1 MSEADK
7 TYTVQEVAD
16 LLGLS
21 EFTVRR
27 RIKDGKLKAI
37 MDSKKQGYR
46 VTQDSLMEYA
56 NAQNAKVGS
65 LWQKGKEIGGLAA
78 TIIGSNLMNAL
89 PLMPAT
95 MSIGTL
101 ASIEIGKVLGKI
113 IGLNLDSSKC
123 DLESNTTEINRLNN
137 VVVLDKIIERL
148 NIELEDYDFQIEH
161 QERKI
166 SQNSSDSEEYQ
177 AGQEL
182 LFQLKSQKFMIRK
195 EIKDLE
201 IRKAIL
207 EQMQTN

>member
-1 MSEADK
+1 MSEIDK

-27 RIKDGKLKAI
+27 RIKDGKLKAV

-46 VTQDSLMEYA
+46 VTQESLMEYA
-56 NAQNAKVGS
+56 NAQNSKVGS
-65 LWQKGKEIGGLAA
+65 LWQKGKELSGLAA
-78 TIIGSNLMNAL
+78 TIGSNLMKSL
-89 PLMPAT
+89 PIIPAT
-95 MSIGTL
+95 MSIGML
-101 ASIEIGKVLGKI
+101 ASIGIGKALGKI
-113 IGLNLDSSKC
+113 CGLNLDSTKY
-123 DLESNTTEINRLNN
+123 DVESNPTEINELNN

-166 SQNSSDSEEYQ
+166 NQSSPDSKEHQ

>member
-78 TIIGSNLMNAL
+78 TIIGSNLMN
-89 PLMPAT
+89 
-95 MSIGTL
+95 GTL

-166 SQNSSDSEEYQ
+166 SHNSPDSEEYQ

>member
-1 MSEADK
+1 MFGADK

-27 RIKDGKLKAI
+27 RIKDGSLKAV

-46 VTQDSLMEYA
+46 VSRDSLMEYA
-56 NAQNAKVGS
+56 NAQNSKVGS
-65 LWQKGKEIGGLAA
+65 LWQKGREISGLIE
-78 TIIGSNLMNAL
+78 TIGSKFMKSL
-89 PLMPAT
+89 PIIPAT
-95 MSIGTL
+95 VVIGTL
-101 ASIEIGKVLGKI
+101 AGMGIGKALGKSS
-113 IGLNLDSSKC
+113 GLNLDLAKA
-123 DLESNTTEINRLNN
+123 DVESDTSEIKELNN

-148 NIELEDYDFQIEH
+148 NIELEDYDLQIEY
-161 QERKI
+161 QEHKI
-166 SQNSSDSEEYQ
+166 NQSLPDSEQYQ

-182 LFQLKSQKFMIRK
+182 LFQLKSQKFMILK